1 MSGVWEGCIL
11 EMFQMQEA
19 LLLKGKS
26 SMTSVSCCLDFHND
40 DYFGLVQG
48 DRTDLFGEQKTK
60 FKKASASNIK
70 KNKAHILK
78 LKRKYA
84 EDMLEDL

>member
-1 MSGVWEGCIL
+1 MLLQKIQVITTEPGDPA
-11 EMFQMQEA
+11 FAPRA
-19 LLLKGKS
+19 L
-26 SMTSVSCCLDFHND
+26 CND
-40 DYFGLVQG
+40 DYFGLVQE